1 MEDEIIEATPGGL
14 TIREASNILFLAPS
28 PHPTDITICTD
39 FLSICPP
46 EDANVWCLGIT
57 LSAAEREWYWKSRV
71 GSLPTEFKVLS
82 AGPLQSN
89 NTTDPP
95 DTVPGHSPEEITC
108 DHLTD
113 PSNLTEIGINL
124 TSTLSEWE
132 SNGNQTMICI
142 HSISS
147 LLQYVPLNRVFQFL
161 HKITLEVDQTNAVAH
176 YHMDP
181 SAHEPETIGKL
192 RQLFDSVVRI
202 DKNDNWEVI
211 TREIEAEGTGTIP
224 TLDFINRPTDTNP

>member
-1 MEDEIIEATPGGL
+1 MTDDIIEATPGGL

-39 FLSICPP
+39 FLSLCPP
-46 EDANVWCLGIT
+46 DQANIWCLGIT
-57 LSAAEREWYWKSRV
+57 LSADEREWYWKSRV
-71 GSLPTEFKVLS
+71 GDLPNNFKILS
-82 AGPLQSN
+82 AGPLQS
-89 NTTDPP
+89 DDESQP
-95 DTVPGHSPEEITC
+95 DEALHSHMADEITC

-113 PSNLTEIGINL
+113 PSNLTQIGINL

-132 SNGNQTMICI
+132 ATQHQTLICI

-181 SAHEPETIGKL
+181 SAHEPEAIGKL

-202 DKNDNWEVI
+202 DKNENWQVV
-211 TREIEAEGTGTIP
+211 TREIEAEGTGPIP
-224 TLDFINRPTDTNP
+224 TIEFIS

>member
-1 MEDEIIEATPGGL
+1 MADDIIEATPGGL

-28 PHPTDITICTD
+28 PHPNDITICTD
-39 FLSICPP
+39 FLSLCPP
-46 EDANVWCLGIT
+46 QNANIWCLGIT

-71 GSLPTEFKVLS
+71 GDLPNKFKILS
-82 AGPLQSN
+82 AGPLQS
-89 NTTDPP
+89 DDEPQP
-95 DTVPGHSPEEITC
+95 DENLHTHGADEITC

-113 PSNLTEIGINL
+113 PSNLTQIGINL
-124 TSTLSEWE
+124 TSTLSDWE
-132 SNGNQTMICI
+132 ATQNQTMICI

-202 DKNDNWEVI
+202 DKNENWQVV
-211 TREIEAEGTGTIP
+211 TREIEAEGTGSIP
-224 TLDFINRPTDTNP
+224 TIEFLS